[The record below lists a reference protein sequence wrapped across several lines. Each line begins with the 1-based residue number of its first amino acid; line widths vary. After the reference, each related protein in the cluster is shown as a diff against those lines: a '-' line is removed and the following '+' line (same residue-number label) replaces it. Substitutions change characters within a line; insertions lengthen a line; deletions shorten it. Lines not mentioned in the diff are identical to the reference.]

1 MDQSQGECLV
11 YSYKEGLFS
20 AVAHDLK
27 IRVTRWKLRHERD
40 GDVQRV
46 RATFDA
52 TSLRVICAVGDG
64 DSEVAIADKD
74 RATIDHNLAE
84 DVLAAPRFPTVELEG
99 VVDASLRLTGTLTLH
114 GVARPIATTIQQTDR
129 GYRAEAMV
137 NQIDHRIKPYSAML
151 GTLKVKPIVRVVLS
165 VPRTT

>member
-40 GDVQRV
+40 DDVHRV

-52 TSLRVICAVGDG
+52 TSLRVVAAVREGDPDG
-64 DSEVAIADKD
+64 AITDKD
-74 RATIDHNLAE
+74 RATIDRHLLE
-84 DVLAAPRFPTVELEG
+84 DVLAAERYPTIELEAT
-99 VVDASLRLTGTLTLH
+99 VDAALQLKGTLTLH
-114 GVARPIATTIQQTDR
+114 GVARPIATKLQKSDA
-129 GYRAEAMV
+129 GYRAEVMV
-137 NQIDHRIKPYSAML
+137 NQVDHRIKPFSAML
-151 GTLKVKPIVRVVLS
+151 GTLKVKPVVRVVLTI
-165 VPRTT
+165 PR